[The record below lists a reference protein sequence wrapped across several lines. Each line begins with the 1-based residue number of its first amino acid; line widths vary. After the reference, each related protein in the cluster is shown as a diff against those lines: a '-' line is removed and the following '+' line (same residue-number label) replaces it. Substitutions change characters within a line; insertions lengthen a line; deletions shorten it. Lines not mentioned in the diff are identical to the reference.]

1 MTTKNSI
8 FPPNS
13 MAHDSPNRTQPLG
26 IEDARYQE
34 ATKDSFFPKWSIAY
48 DAEARSGKGVTP
60 AITDA
65 AVTRQNA
72 IAAETEAANPQTA
85 NTNSLASSDATSNV
99 MKTVSELFSSSSKKC
114 FASSIMPDVDKTQPI
129 PLREYGEVAVL
140 TSGKSTDFK
149 KRFSKMTPEQE
160 LKILSGTSLV
170 DMALS
175 DLGAWRITHNNDEV
189 LPAWCLLFCASGM
202 KAEHLIN
209 REEFNQLS
217 DVNTELKLR
226 LQNDESGK
234 EDLIAFHRDGEKLPV
249 IQAEPN
255 PEGGSKAFK
264 ATLPSGVVIEWN
276 GVSKQGP
283 LFHNGAER
291 RFGSLRQEK
300 VLPIDGKTQDIE
312 GVSDDAVEEVII
324 AFPKQK
330 FLEPLYLVLPKFK
343 EESKVTINP
352 KNMYWPPYNPLA
364 KEGEKELNVEYVEPI
379 NSFGLMSPEEGHELL
394 QNLYDDMGGRDTVG
408 DFKDYYGLGNGVY
421 DSYKVA
427 SGLGSLG
434 VVAYT
439 KNINGKDWVII
450 KNFRRYEQTL
460 MKGNKWGANNPRV
473 IQVGLGLNDLKGAVR
488 YIRFNIGVEIIVSV
502 GINAADYILNDE
514 ATLAEFV
521 GNSSGDMV
529 KGLVSMGGGAIAVTM
544 LPATATVLLS
554 GTIFAAVSFLV
565 GQGLNVVDENNGYSK
580 DISKAVDRL
589 MK

>member
-48 DAEARSGKGVTP
+48 DAEARSSKGVTP

-114 FASSIMPDVDKTQPI
+114 FASSIMPDVDKTQSI

-175 DLGAWRITHNNDEV
+175 DLGAWRITHNDDEV

-217 DVNTELKLR
+217 NVNTELKLR
-226 LQNDESGK
+226 LQTDESGK

-255 PEGGSKAFK
+255 PESGSKAFK

-364 KEGEKELNVEYVEPI
+364 KDGEKEINIEYTQDVVKFAVLEPAEWTVFFDTFDK
-379 NSFGLMSPEEGHELL
+379 SKTVK
-394 QNLYDDMGGRDTVG
+394 DTVTG
-408 DFKDYYGLGNGVY
+408 LYNARETAKALGGVGVTALVKTIDGVDYVVLKNYDKWSQSLLHGGVFKADNARVIKLGLGALDSVKGMARFVKVSAPMEILVGSGINVLQFIVNDEYTLKKLGV
-421 DSYKVA
+421 DQAKIFVNILA
-427 SGLGSLG
+427 VSGLAIGAVYFFPILG
-434 VVAYT
+434 ATALYSGVTLVISSTVVWT
-439 KNINGKDWVII
+439 VDKLTDFESKFIEKV
-450 KNFRRYEQTL
+450 
-460 MKGNKWGANNPRV
+460 
-473 IQVGLGLNDLKGAVR
+473 LGLS
-488 YIRFNIGVEIIVSV
+488 E
-502 GINAADYILNDE
+502 
-514 ATLAEFV
+514 
-521 GNSSGDMV
+521 
-529 KGLVSMGGGAIAVTM
+529 
-544 LPATATVLLS
+544 
-554 GTIFAAVSFLV
+554 
-565 GQGLNVVDENNGYSK
+565 
-580 DISKAVDRL
+580 
-589 MK
+589 

>member
-72 IAAETEAANPQTA
+72 IAAETEAVNPQTA
-85 NTNSLASSDATSNV
+85 NTNSLASIDATSNI

-114 FASSIMPDVDKTQPI
+114 FASSIIPDVDKTQSI

-149 KRFSKMTPEQE
+149 KRFSKMIPEQE

-170 DMALS
+170 DMTLS
-175 DLGAWRITHNNDEV
+175 DLGAWRITHNDDEV

-234 EDLIAFHRDGEKLPV
+234 EDLIACHRDGEKLPV

-255 PEGGSKAFK
+255 PESGSKAFK

-283 LFHNGAER
+283 LFHNGTER

-300 VLPIDGKTQDIE
+300 VLPNDGKTQDIE
-312 GVSDDAVEEVII
+312 GVPDDAVEEVII

-330 FLEPLYLVLPKFK
+330 FLEPLYLILPKFK

-364 KEGEKELNVEYVEPI
+364 KDGE
-379 NSFGLMSPEEGHELL
+379 
-394 QNLYDDMGGRDTVG
+394 
-408 DFKDYYGLGNGVY
+408 
-421 DSYKVA
+421 
-427 SGLGSLG
+427 
-434 VVAYT
+434 
-439 KNINGKDWVII
+439 KNINIEYTQDVVKFAVLEPAEWTVFFDTFDRSKTVKDTVTGIYNARETAKALGGLGVTILVKNIDGVDYVIL
-450 KNFRRYEQTL
+450 KNYDKWSQTL
-460 MKGNKWGANNPRV
+460 LHGGVFKANNAQV
-473 IQVGLGLNDLKGAVR
+473 IKLGLGALDSARSMVR
-488 YIRFNIGVEIIVSV
+488 NVSV
-502 GINAADYILNDE
+502 AAPMEVLVGSGINVLQFILNDE
-514 ATLAEFV
+514 YTLKQLGIDEARLFV
-521 GNSSGDMV
+521 N
-529 KGLVSMGGGAIAVTM
+529 
-544 LPATATVLLS
+544 
-554 GTIFAAVSFLV
+554 IFAAAALGFAIAGAFPIYASAVVGARVIIIGSNLAVWGIDKLTGFSNKLV
-565 GQGLNVVDENNGYSK
+565 NEVVEAFDE
-580 DISKAVDRL
+580 
-589 MK
+589 

>member
-48 DAEARSGKGVTP
+48 DVEARSGKGVTS

-72 IAAETEAANPQTA
+72 VAAETESAKTQTA
-85 NTNSLASSDATSNV
+85 NANSLASNDAISNV
-99 MKTVSELFSSSSKKC
+99 MQTVSELFSSGSNKC
-114 FASSIMPDVDKTQPI
+114 FASSVIPDVDKTQAI
-129 PLREYGEVAVL
+129 SLREYGQVAVL

-149 KRFSKMTPEQE
+149 KRFSKMEPEQE

-170 DMALS
+170 DMTLS
-175 DLGAWRITHNNDEV
+175 DLGAWRMTHNNEEV

-209 REEFNQLS
+209 RDEFNQLS

-255 PEGGSKAFK
+255 PESGSKAFK

-283 LFHNGAER
+283 LFHNGTER

-300 VLPIDGKTQDIE
+300 VLPNDGKTQDID
-312 GVSDDAVEEVII
+312 GVPDNAVEEIII
-324 AFPKQK
+324 AFPKLK
-330 FLEPLYLVLPKFK
+330 FLDPLYLVLPKFK
-343 EESKVTINP
+343 EESKITINP

-379 NSFGLMSPEEGHELL
+379 NSFGLMSPEEGHEFL
-394 QNLYDDMGGRDTVG
+394 QNLYDDMGGKDTVG

-427 SGLGSLG
+427 SGLGGLG

-473 IQVGLGLNDLKGAVR
+473 IQAGLGLNDLKGAVR

-521 GNSSGDMV
+521 GNSSGDIV
-529 KGLVSMGGGAIAVTM
+529 KGLVSMGVGAIAVTM

-565 GQGLNVVDENNGYSK
+565 GQGLNVFDENNGYSK

>member
-85 NTNSLASSDATSNV
+85 NTNSLASSDATSNI

-114 FASSIMPDVDKTQPI
+114 FASSIIPDVDKTQSI

-170 DMALS
+170 DMTLS
-175 DLGAWRITHNNDEV
+175 DLGAWRITHNNEEI
-189 LPAWCLLFCASGM
+189 LPAWCLLFCSSGM

-255 PEGGSKAFK
+255 TESGSKAFK

-283 LFHNGAER
+283 LFHNGTER

-300 VLPIDGKTQDIE
+300 VLPNDGKTQDIE
-312 GVSDDAVEEVII
+312 GVPDDAVEEVII

-330 FLEPLYLVLPKFK
+330 FIEPLYLTLPKFK
-343 EESKVTINP
+343 EESKIAINP

-379 NSFGLMSPEEGHELL
+379 NSFGLMSPEEGHEFL
-394 QNLYDDMGGRDTVG
+394 QNLYDDMGGKDTVG

-421 DSYKVA
+421 DSHKVA
-427 SGLGSLG
+427 SGLGGLG

-473 IQVGLGLNDLKGAVR
+473 IQAGLGLNDLKGAVR

-521 GNSSGDMV
+521 GNSSGDIV
-529 KGLVSMGGGAIAVTM
+529 KGLVSMGVGAIAVTM

-565 GQGLNVVDENNGYSK
+565 GQGLNVFDENNGYSK